1 MDRQEAEAA
10 LTKAKERTRH
20 ARTALEDAIAHL
32 EDCLRAEVLREAH
45 LMIYGT
51 EEVAGGLGVNAG

>member
-32 EDCLRAEVLREAH
+32 EDGIPLKVHDFGLSPEAAEHMV
-45 LMIYGT
+45 Y
-51 EEVAGGLGVNAG
+51 V